1 MYRKLAG
8 IAISVLLAI
17 ALLAVM
23 LVRVWDELLVT
34 LSYLEPIFILA
45 AIGVSLLSWIIRG
58 WRYQQILLY
67 LDIRVRY
74 IFATACIFFSQTVN
88 LIVPAR
94 LGDFIRII
102 IIRHEYDATVSKC
115 LSSVIIERLFDI
127 ITVAVLGLFSLL
139 FVLNVPEWFIPLII
153 IPLILCVAFAV
164 FLLVAGTL
172 PAKNPVFQFLIRM
185 FNEVKEASLT
195 KKSVFFLSV
204 SSFVMWG
211 LEAAVCMCIALMFQE
226 EIPFMVVVL
235 AIVIGNLV
243 KAIPLTPG
251 GIGTYELAVALTL
264 ELAGTAPAVAFLIAV
279 IDHLIKNGI
288 TLFGG
293 LATIPYFG
301 QWLIPTMVDT
311 VKEKVLRG

>member
-1 MYRKLAG
+1 MYRKLIG
-8 IAISVLLAI
+8 VLVSVLLAI
-17 ALLAVM
+17 ALLGIM
-23 LVRVWDELLVT
+23 LARVWDDLLITV
-34 LSYLEPIFILA
+34 SYLEPFFILL
-45 AIGVSLLSWIIRG
+45 AILVSLSSWVIRG
-58 WRYQQILLY
+58 WRYQQILAY
-67 LDIRVRY
+67 LTVKVSY
-74 IFATACIFFSQTVN
+74 FFATACIFFSQTVN

-115 LSSVIIERLFDI
+115 LSSIVIERLFDI
-127 ITVAVLGLFSLL
+127 ITVAALGLFSLL

-153 IPLILCVAFAV
+153 IPLILCAMFAL
-164 FLLVAGTL
+164 FLLIAGKI
-172 PAKNPVFQFLIRM
+172 PAKNPVFHFILKM

-195 KKSVFFLSV
+195 KKSIVILSI
-204 SSFVMWG
+204 SSFIIWG
-211 LEAAVCMCIALMFQE
+211 LEAAVCMCVTLMFQE

-264 ELAGTAPAVAFLIAV
+264 EIAGTAPAVATLIAV
-279 IDHLIKNGI
+279 IDHLIKNAI
-288 TLFGG
+288 TLVCG

-301 QWLIPTMVDT
+301 QWIIPTMIDT
-311 VKEKVLRG
+311 IREKFSRG